1 MEPKYYRSKLS
12 RLSEILYSTNTILYS
27 DQNVLRFWTSREGK
41 TKK

>member
-1 MEPKYYRSKLS
+1 VVEFSGLSK
-12 RLSEILYSTNTILYS
+12 ILYSTNTILYP